1 MPFNIRTRF
10 SDKITYVLLALVLFI
25 SFISCISI
33 YAWGYLSISEYWE
46 MSKTCLGD
54 EDFKCL
60 LKANAE
66 WGSMW
71 EMFLAIT
78 GTNLSIIG
86 VLAGFLLVTNYNSI
100 KRISD

>member
-1 MPFNIRTRF
+1 MPFHIRTRF
-10 SDKITYVLLALVLFI
+10 SDKVSFILLAGTLFVCFCTSI
-25 SFISCISI
+25 GI
-33 YAWGYLSISEYWE
+33 YAFGYLGIAEYWE
-46 MSKTCLGD
+46 MSKTCLGE

-100 KRISD
+100 KRI